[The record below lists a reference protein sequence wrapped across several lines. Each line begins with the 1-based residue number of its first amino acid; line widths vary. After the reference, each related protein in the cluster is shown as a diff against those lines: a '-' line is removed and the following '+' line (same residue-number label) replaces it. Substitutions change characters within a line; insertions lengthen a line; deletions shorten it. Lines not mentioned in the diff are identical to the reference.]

1 MQLVLRGPWVSVGLT
16 GLLLAPLQ
24 VQVLLRRGMRGKDQ
38 AVRQLAGSAHLLL
51 PLGQAPLG
59 LRQRRDGLAWLC
71 QVAPVQA
78 QLVLDAFARELQGQG
93 QAVAVAAVPV
103 ERLCWE

>member
-1 MQLVLRGPWVSVGLT
+1 MQLVLRGPWVSVGLI

-24 VQVLLRRGMRGKDQ
+24 AQVLLRRGMRGKDQ
-38 AVRQLAGSAHLLL
+38 AVRQLAGSAHLLQPL
-51 PLGQAPLG
+51 PAPLG
-59 LRQRRDGLAWLC
+59 LRQHLGGLAWLC

-78 QLVLDAFARELQGQG
+78 QLALDAFVLELQGQG